1 MTTDTAD
8 APAPTGTA
16 ARWWALAAIGL
27 AMLAV
32 GLDVTVLNVA
42 LPTMS
47 TSLHASI
54 SQLQWFADGYTL
66 VMAAMLLP
74 AGMLGDRIG
83 RKRLLLAALVV
94 FGAASAWCAFS
105 GDPGTLIAARVCLG
119 LAAAVLTPLGS
130 AVFLVLFPEPA
141 ERTKAMAVLSSAMM
155 LGLPL
160 GPVVGGAL
168 LEHFWWG
175 SVFLINVPLVVVA
188 IVAVALLVPES
199 RGDRPPSIDLVG
211 VVASSLG
218 LVGVT
223 YGVIEAGQYGWGDA
237 TAWAPLVAGALVLA
251 WLVLWERRMT
261 RDGDPLVDL
270 RLFRSRGFSWG
281 TTFTVMVSF
290 AMFGLMF
297 FLPLYYQSV
306 QGSTTLGT
314 GLKLLP
320 MIGGLLVG
328 AGVAGRIKAGI
339 GITAIP
345 TLGFVLTAAG
355 LFLGATTTVRS
366 GYGFTAIWLVVM
378 GAGLGLAMTRTMTAA
393 LNALSTERAGVGSA
407 LIQALRQ
414 VGGAIG
420 IALLGSFANSGYRD
434 RLTLPALPTPVTD
447 AVRGSVATGV
457 QVAERLRIPG
467 LFDAVRSAFVG
478 AMDTT
483 LWVCGGVAALAAVL
497 AALFLRADRPMIA
510 GAPADQRPEA
520 LDVSQLE
527 VS

>member
-1 MTTDTAD
+1 MTIRTAD
-8 APAPTGTA
+8 APVTAGPA

-42 LPTMS
+42 LPTVS

-54 SQLQWFADGYTL
+54 TQLQWFADGYTL

-83 RKRLLLAALVV
+83 RKRLLLGALVL
-94 FGAASAWCAFS
+94 FGGASAWCAFA
-105 GDPGTLIAARVCLG
+105 GNPAMLIAARVCLG
-119 LAAAVLTPLGS
+119 LAAAFMTPLAS
-130 AVFLVLFPEPA
+130 AVFLVLFPQPA

-175 SVFLINVPLVVVA
+175 SVFLINVPLVVLAV
-188 IVAVALLVPES
+188 VAVALLVPES
-199 RGDRPPSIDLVG
+199 KGDRPPGIDFVG
-211 VVASSLG
+211 IVASSAG

-223 YGVIEAGQYGWGDA
+223 YGVIEAGQAGWGA
-237 TAWAPLVAGALVLA
+237 VAAWAPLVAGVLVLA
-251 WLVLWERRMT
+251 WLVPWERRMT
-261 RDGDPLVDL
+261 RVGDPLIDL
-270 RLFRSRGFSWG
+270 GLFSSRGFTWG
-281 TTFTVMVSF
+281 TVFTTMVSF

-306 QGSTTLGT
+306 QGSTTLGS

-328 AGVAGRIKAGI
+328 AGIAGRVKPTVGY
-339 GITAIP
+339 TSIP
-345 TLGFVLTAAG
+345 TAGFLLTAGG
-355 LFLGATTTVRS
+355 LFLGATTTLGS

-393 LNALSTERAGVGSA
+393 LNALSTDRAGVGSA
-407 LIQALRQ
+407 LIQAMRQ

-434 RLTLPALPTPVTD
+434 RLTLPSLPPQVTD
-447 AVRGSVATGV
+447 ALRGSVATGV
-457 QVAERLRIPG
+457 QVAAQLRIPG

-483 LWVCGGVAALAAVL
+483 LWVCGGVAASAGVL
-497 AALFLRADRPMIA
+497 AVLFLRPDRPRA
-510 GAPADQRPEA
+510 EQPADDHTDR
-520 LDVSQLE
+520 VVE

>member
-1 MTTDTAD
+1 MTTQTAD
-8 APAPTGTA
+8 APVTAGPA

-42 LPTMS
+42 LPTVS
-47 TSLHASI
+47 TSLHAST

-74 AGMLGDRIG
+74 AGMFGDRLG
-83 RKRLLLAALVV
+83 RKRLLLGALVL
-94 FGAASAWCAFS
+94 FGAASAWCAFAGS
-105 GDPGTLIAARVCLG
+105 PGMLIAARVSLG
-119 LAAAVLTPLGS
+119 LAAAVMTPLAS

-141 ERTKAMAVLSSAMM
+141 DRTKAMSVLGSAMM

-175 SVFLINVPLVVVA
+175 SVFLINIPLVVLA
-188 IVAVALLVPES
+188 LVAVTMLVPES
-199 RGDRPPSIDLVG
+199 RAARRPSIDGVG
-211 VVASSLG
+211 ILASSAG
-218 LVGVT
+218 LVGIT
-223 YGVIEAGQYGWGDA
+223 YGVIQAGQAGWG
-237 TAWAPLVAGALVLA
+237 TVGAWLPLLAGAFVLT
-251 WLVLWERRMT
+251 WLISWERRMT
-261 RDGDPLVDL
+261 RVGDPLLDL
-270 RLFRSRGFSWG
+270 SLFASRGFTWG
-281 TTFTVMVSF
+281 TVLTTLVSF

-306 QGSTTLGT
+306 QGSSTLGT

-328 AGVAGRIKAGI
+328 ATVAGKIKADVGVRS
-339 GITAIP
+339 IP
-345 TLGFVLTAAG
+345 AAGFLLTAVG
-355 LFLGATTTVRS
+355 LFIGATTTLGS
-366 GYGFTAIWLVVM
+366 GYGFTASWLVIM

-393 LNALSTERAGVGSA
+393 LNALSTEQAGVGSA
-407 LIQALRQ
+407 LIQAMRQ

-420 IALLGSFANSGYRD
+420 IALLGSFANSGYRG
-434 RLTLPALPTPVTD
+434 RLDLPALPHQLTD
-447 AVRGSVATGV
+447 ALRGGVATGV
-457 QVAERLRIPG
+457 QVAQQLRIPG

-497 AALFLRADRPMIA
+497 ALAFLRPDHPADAGPRA
-510 GAPADQRPEA
+510 GAREEP
-520 LDVSQLE
+520 VE
-527 VS
+527 VA